1 MNPLA
6 AIWRYVKSFL
16 YLITGQI
23 DKSRRV
29 LDSNPNVMKAKFD
42 DIIKSKVDQIHTY
55 KQAVATLIAQQEK
68 KMAKVKS
75 LTEEVQKLENLK
87 AGALAMAKQTVAK
100 LQGEG
105 KTKEEV
111 HADADYKKC
120 LTAYN
125 DFAATLTEKQ
135 DHIKDLENDIGEY
148 DGSIANHKINLQQ
161 LQRDIEKLKSEAA
174 DAVADVITAKE
185 ERDLS
190 DMLNGISKDG
200 MAKELQD
207 MRDLRHEMRAEARV
221 SREMAGTDS
230 KAQEAQFLEYARSNT
245 ASDEFDSLLGM
256 AEGTEGAETV
266 AGEPEEVEKTGSDSI
281 LPE

>member
-1 MNPLA
+1 MNPLG

-23 DKSRRV
+23 DKSRRA

-68 KMAKVKS
+68 KMAKVKA
-75 LTEEVQKLENLK
+75 LTQDVRKLETLK
-87 AGALAMAKQTVAK
+87 AGALAMAKQPVAK

-111 HADADYKKC
+111 HADPEYKKC

-125 DFAATLTEKQ
+125 DFAATLIEKQ
-135 DHIKDLENDIGEY
+135 DHIKDLEGDIGEY

-174 DAVADVITAKE
+174 DAVADVITSKE
-185 ERDLS
+185 ERDLA

-200 MAKELQD
+200 MGKELQD

-221 SREMAGTDS
+221 SREMAGTES
-230 KAQEAQFLEYARSNT
+230 KVQEAEFLEYARSNT
-245 ASDEFDSLLGM
+245 GTDVFDSLLGM
-256 AEGTEGAETV
+256 AEGTEGAET
-266 AGEPEEVEKTGSDSI
+266 AASEPEQLEKTSSDSV

>member
-1 MNPLA
+1 MFG
-6 AIWRYVKSFL
+6 AIGRWFKAVWYK
-16 YLITGQI
+16 ITGQI
-23 DKSRRV
+23 DQARRG
-29 LDSNPNVMKAKFD
+29 LDTDPHVMRAKFD
-42 DIIKSKVDQIHTY
+42 DIIKSKVNQIHTY

-68 KMAKVKS
+68 KMAKVKL

-87 AGALAMAKQTVAK
+87 AGALAMAKQAVAK

-105 KTKEEV
+105 KTKEEL
-111 HADADYKKC
+111 HADPDYKKC

-148 DGSIANHKINLQQ
+148 DASIANHKINLQQ

-174 DAVADVITAKE
+174 DAVADVITSKE
-185 ERDLS
+185 ETELA
-190 DMLNGISKDG
+190 DMINGISKDG
-200 MAKELQD
+200 MGKELQN

-230 KAQEAQFLEYARSNT
+230 KQQEAQFLEYARSNT
-245 ASDEFDSLLGM
+245 STDEFDALLGM
-256 AEGTEGAETV
+256 AEGTDGAET
-266 AGEPEEVEKTGSDSI
+266 ASSDPEQVEKTSSDSI

>member
-42 DIIKSKVDQIHTY
+42 DIIKGKVDQIHTY

-87 AGALAMAKQTVAK
+87 AGALAMAKQPVAK

-111 HADADYKKC
+111 HANADYKKC

-230 KAQEAQFLEYARSNT
+230 KQQEAQFLEYARSNT

-256 AEGTEGAETV
+256 AEGTEGAETS
-266 AGEPEEVEKTGSDSI
+266 ASEPEEVEKTGSDGI

>member
-1 MNPLA
+1 MDTDPH
-6 AIWRYVKSFL
+6 
-16 YLITGQI
+16 
-23 DKSRRV
+23 
-29 LDSNPNVMKAKFD
+29 VMRAKFD
-42 DIIKSKVDQIHTY
+42 DIIKSKVNQIHTY

-68 KMAKVKS
+68 KMAKVKL

-87 AGALAMAKQTVAK
+87 AGALAMAKQAVAK

-105 KTKEEV
+105 KTKEEL
-111 HADADYKKC
+111 HADPDYKKC

-135 DHIKDLENDIGEY
+135 DHIKDLENDVGEY
-148 DGSIANHKINLQQ
+148 DASIANHKINLQQ

-174 DAVADVITAKE
+174 DAVADVITSKE
-185 ERDLS
+185 ETELA
-190 DMLNGISKDG
+190 DMINGISKDG
-200 MAKELQD
+200 MGKELQN

-230 KAQEAQFLEYARSNT
+230 KVQEAEFLEYARSNT
-245 ASDEFDSLLGM
+245 ATDEFDLLLGV
-256 AEGTEGAETV
+256 ADGKEGAETA
-266 AGEPEEVEKTGSDSI
+266 AGEPEQLEKTSSDSI

>member
-1 MNPLA
+1 MNPLG

-23 DKSRRV
+23 DKSRRA

-75 LTEEVQKLENLK
+75 LTEEVRKLENLK
-87 AGALAMAKQTVAK
+87 AGALAMAKQAVAK

-105 KTKEEV
+105 KTKEEL
-111 HADADYKKC
+111 HADPDYKKC

-174 DAVADVITAKE
+174 DAVADVITSKE
-185 ERDLS
+185 ETELA
-190 DMLNGISKDG
+190 DMINGISKDG
-200 MAKELQD
+200 MAKELQN

-230 KAQEAQFLEYARSNT
+230 KVQEAEFLEYARSNT
-245 ASDEFDSLLGM
+245 ATDEFDSLLGV
-256 AEGTEGAETV
+256 AEGTEGAET
-266 AGEPEEVEKTGSDSI
+266 AASEPEQLEKTSSDSI

>member
-1 MNPLA
+1 MFG
-6 AIWRYVKSFL
+6 AIGRWFKAVWYKL
-16 YLITGQI
+16 TGAMDQA
-23 DKSRRV
+23 RRG
-29 LDSNPNVMKAKFD
+29 LDTDPHVMRAKFD
-42 DIIKSKVDQIHTY
+42 EIIKDKVNQIHTY

-68 KMAKVKS
+68 KMAKVKA
-75 LTEEVQKLENLK
+75 LTQDVRKLENLK

-111 HADADYKKC
+111 HADPEYKKC

-125 DFAATLTEKQ
+125 DFAATLIEKQ
-135 DHIKDLENDIGEY
+135 DHIKDLEGDIGEY

-174 DAVADVITAKE
+174 DAVADVITSKE
-185 ERDLS
+185 ERDLA

-200 MAKELQD
+200 MGKELQD

-221 SREMAGTDS
+221 SREMAGTDT
-230 KAQEAQFLEYARSNT
+230 KVQEAEFLEYARSNT
-245 ASDEFDSLLGM
+245 GTDVFDSLLGM
-256 AEGTEGAETV
+256 AEGTEGAET
-266 AGEPEEVEKTGSDSI
+266 AASEPEQLEKTSSDSI

>member
-1 MNPLA
+1 MFG
-6 AIWRYVKSFL
+6 AIGRWFKAVWYKL
-16 YLITGQI
+16 TGAMDQA
-23 DKSRRV
+23 RRG
-29 LDSNPNVMKAKFD
+29 LDTDPHVMRAKFD
-42 DIIKSKVDQIHTY
+42 EIIKDKVNQIHTY

-75 LTEEVQKLENLK
+75 LTNEVQKLENLK
-87 AGALAMAKQTVAK
+87 AGALAMAKQAVAK

-105 KTKEEV
+105 KTNEVV
-111 HADADYKKC
+111 HADPNYKKC

-135 DHIKDLENDIGEY
+135 DHIKDLEGDIGEY

-174 DAVADVITAKE
+174 DAVADVITSKE
-185 ERDLS
+185 ETELA
-190 DMLNGISKDG
+190 DMINGISKDG
-200 MAKELQD
+200 MAKELQNL
-207 MRDLRHEMRAEARV
+207 RDLRHEMRAEARI

-230 KAQEAQFLEYARSNT
+230 KVQEAEFLEYARSNT
-245 ASDEFDSLLGM
+245 GTDVFDSLLGM
-256 AEGTEGAETV
+256 AEGTEGAET
-266 AGEPEEVEKTGSDSI
+266 AASEPEQLEKTSSDSI

>member
-23 DKSRRV
+23 DKSRKA
-29 LDSNPNVMKAKFD
+29 LDSNPNVMRAKFD
-42 DIIKSKVDQIHTY
+42 DIIKGKVEQIHTY

-87 AGALAMAKQTVAK
+87 AGALAMAKQAVAK

-125 DFAATLTEKQ
+125 DFAATLEEKK
-135 DHIKDLENDIGEY
+135 DHIKDLEGDIAEY

-161 LQRDIEKLKSEAA
+161 LQRDIQKLKSEAA

-221 SREMAGTDS
+221 SREMAGTGS
-230 KAQEAQFLEYARSNT
+230 KAQEAQFLDYARSNT
-245 ASDEFDSLLGM
+245 ATDEFDALLGV
-256 AEGTEGAETV
+256 AEGTEGAET
-266 AGEPEEVEKTGSDSI
+266 AASEPEQVEKTSSDSI

>member
-23 DKSRRV
+23 DKSRKA
-29 LDSNPNVMKAKFD
+29 LDSNPNVMRAKFD
-42 DIIKSKVDQIHTY
+42 DIIKGKVEQIHTY

-87 AGALAMAKQTVAK
+87 AGALAMAKQAVAK

-105 KTKEEV
+105 KTKEDV

-125 DFAATLTEKQ
+125 DFAATLEEKK
-135 DHIKDLENDIGEY
+135 DHIKDLEGDIAEY

-161 LQRDIEKLKSEAA
+161 LQRDIQKLKSEAA

-230 KAQEAQFLEYARSNT
+230 KAQEAQFLDYARSNT
-245 ASDEFDSLLGM
+245 ATDEFDALLGV
-256 AEGTEGAETV
+256 AEGTEGAET
-266 AGEPEEVEKTGSDSI
+266 AASEPEQVEKTSSDSI

>member
-1 MNPLA
+1 MNPLG

-23 DKSRRV
+23 DKSRRA
-29 LDSNPNVMKAKFD
+29 LDSNPNVMKAKFN

-68 KMAKVKS
+68 KMAKVKA
-75 LTEEVQKLENLK
+75 LTQDVRKLENLK

-111 HADADYKKC
+111 HADPEYKKC

-125 DFAATLTEKQ
+125 DFAATLIEKQ
-135 DHIKDLENDIGEY
+135 DHIKDLEGDIGEY

-174 DAVADVITAKE
+174 DAVADVITSKE
-185 ERDLS
+185 ERDLA

-200 MAKELQD
+200 MGKELQN

-221 SREMAGTDS
+221 SREMAGTET
-230 KAQEAQFLEYARSNT
+230 KVQEAEFLEYARSNT
-245 ASDEFDSLLGM
+245 ATDEFDALLGM
-256 AEGTEGAETV
+256 AEGTEGAET
-266 AGEPEEVEKTGSDSI
+266 AASEPEQLEKTSSDSV

>member
-1 MNPLA
+1 MFG
-6 AIWRYVKSFL
+6 AIGRWFKAVWYK
-16 YLITGQI
+16 ITGQI
-23 DKSRRV
+23 DQARRG
-29 LDSNPNVMKAKFD
+29 LDTDPHVMRAKFD
-42 DIIKSKVDQIHTY
+42 DIIKGKVNQIHTY

-87 AGALAMAKQTVAK
+87 AGALAMAKQAVAK

-105 KTKEEV
+105 KTKEEL
-111 HADADYKKC
+111 HADPDYKKC

-148 DGSIANHKINLQQ
+148 DASIANHKINLQQ

-174 DAVADVITAKE
+174 DAVADVITSKE
-185 ERDLS
+185 ETELA
-190 DMLNGISKDG
+190 DMINGISKDG
-200 MAKELQD
+200 MGKELQN

-230 KAQEAQFLEYARSNT
+230 KVQEAEFLEYARSNT
-245 ASDEFDSLLGM
+245 ATDEFDSLLGV
-256 AEGTEGAETV
+256 AEGKEGAET
-266 AGEPEEVEKTGSDSI
+266 AGGEPKQLEKTSSDSI

>member
-1 MNPLA
+1 MFG
-6 AIWRYVKSFL
+6 AIGRWFKAVWYK
-16 YLITGQI
+16 ITGQI
-23 DKSRRV
+23 DQARRG
-29 LDSNPNVMKAKFD
+29 LDTDPHVMRAKFD
-42 DIIKSKVDQIHTY
+42 DIIKGKVTQIHTY

-68 KMAKVKS
+68 KMAKVKT

-87 AGALAMAKQTVAK
+87 AGALAMAKQAVAK

-105 KTKEEV
+105 KTKEEL
-111 HADADYKKC
+111 HADPDYKKC

-174 DAVADVITAKE
+174 DAVADVITSKE
-185 ERDLS
+185 ETELA
-190 DMLNGISKDG
+190 DMINGISKDG
-200 MAKELQD
+200 MAKELQN

-230 KAQEAQFLEYARSNT
+230 KAQEAQFLEYARSHT
-245 ASDEFDSLLGM
+245 ATDEFDSLLGV
-256 AEGTEGAETV
+256 AEGTEGAET
-266 AGEPEEVEKTGSDSI
+266 AASEPEQLEKTSSDSI

>member
-68 KMAKVKS
+68 KMANVKS

-111 HADADYKKC
+111 HADPNYKKC

-148 DGSIANHKINLQQ
+148 DASIANHKINLQQ

-174 DAVADVITAKE
+174 DAVADVITSKE
-185 ERDLS
+185 ETELA
-190 DMLNGISKDG
+190 DMINGISKDG
-200 MAKELQD
+200 MSKELQN

-221 SREMAGTDS
+221 SREMAGTGT
-230 KAQEAQFLEYARSNT
+230 KVQEAEFLEYARSNT
-245 ASDEFDSLLGM
+245 GTDVFDSLLGM
-256 AEGTEGAETV
+256 AEGTEGAET
-266 AGEPEEVEKTGSDSI
+266 AASEPEQLEKTSSDSI

>member
-1 MNPLA
+1 MFG
-6 AIWRYVKSFL
+6 AIGRWFKAVWYK
-16 YLITGQI
+16 ITGQI
-23 DKSRRV
+23 DQARRG
-29 LDSNPNVMKAKFD
+29 LDTDPHVMRAKFD
-42 DIIKSKVDQIHTY
+42 DIIKGKVNQIHTY

-68 KMAKVKS
+68 KMAKVKT

-87 AGALAMAKQTVAK
+87 AGALAMAKQAVAK

-105 KTKEEV
+105 KTKEEL
-111 HADADYKKC
+111 HADPDYKKC

-174 DAVADVITAKE
+174 DAVADVITSKE
-185 ERDLS
+185 ETELA
-190 DMLNGISKDG
+190 DMINGISKDG
-200 MAKELQD
+200 MAKELQN

-245 ASDEFDSLLGM
+245 ATDEFDSLLGV
-256 AEGTEGAETV
+256 AEGTEGAET
-266 AGEPEEVEKTGSDSI
+266 AASEPEQLEKTSSDSV

>member
-1 MNPLA
+1 MFG
-6 AIWRYVKSFL
+6 AIGRWFKAVWYKL
-16 YLITGQI
+16 TGAMDQA
-23 DKSRRV
+23 RRG
-29 LDSNPNVMKAKFD
+29 LDTDPHVMRAKFD
-42 DIIKSKVDQIHTY
+42 EIIKGKVNQIHTY

-75 LTEEVQKLENLK
+75 LTNEVQKLENLK
-87 AGALAMAKQTVAK
+87 AGALAMAKQAVAK

-105 KTKEEV
+105 KTNEVV
-111 HADADYKKC
+111 HADPNYKKC

-135 DHIKDLENDIGEY
+135 DHIKDLEGDIGEY

-174 DAVADVITAKE
+174 DAVADVITSKE
-185 ERDLS
+185 ETELA
-190 DMLNGISKDG
+190 DMINGISKDG
-200 MAKELQD
+200 MAKELQNL
-207 MRDLRHEMRAEARV
+207 RDLRHEMRAEARV

-230 KAQEAQFLEYARSNT
+230 KVQEAEFLEYARSNT
-245 ASDEFDSLLGM
+245 ATDEFDALLGM
-256 AEGTEGAETV
+256 AEGTEGAET
-266 AGEPEEVEKTGSDSI
+266 AASEPERLEKTSSDSI

>member
-1 MNPLA
+1 
-6 AIWRYVKSFL
+6 
-16 YLITGQI
+16 
-23 DKSRRV
+23 
-29 LDSNPNVMKAKFD
+29 
-42 DIIKSKVDQIHTY
+42 
-55 KQAVATLIAQQEK
+55 
-68 KMAKVKS
+68 
-75 LTEEVQKLENLK
+75 
-87 AGALAMAKQTVAK
+87 MAKQTVAK

-111 HADADYKKC
+111 HAAADYKKC

-125 DFAATLTEKQ
+125 DFSATLTEKQ

-174 DAVADVITAKE
+174 DAVADVITSKE
-185 ERDLS
+185 ETELA
-190 DMLNGISKDG
+190 DMINGISKDG
-200 MAKELQD
+200 MAKELQN

-230 KAQEAQFLEYARSNT
+230 KQQEAQFLEYARSNT
-245 ASDEFDSLLGM
+245 ASDEFDSLLNR
-256 AEGTEGAETV
+256 AEGPEGAETS
-266 AGEPEEVEKTGSDSI
+266 ASEPEEVEKTGSDSI

>member
-1 MNPLA
+1 MDTDPH
-6 AIWRYVKSFL
+6 
-16 YLITGQI
+16 
-23 DKSRRV
+23 
-29 LDSNPNVMKAKFD
+29 VMRAKFD
-42 DIIKSKVDQIHTY
+42 DIIKGKVNQIHTY

-87 AGALAMAKQTVAK
+87 AGALAMAKQAVAK

-105 KTKEEV
+105 KTKEEL
-111 HADADYKKC
+111 HADPDYKKC

-174 DAVADVITAKE
+174 DAVADVITSKE
-185 ERDLS
+185 ETELA
-190 DMLNGISKDG
+190 DMINGISKDG
-200 MAKELQD
+200 MAKELQN

-230 KAQEAQFLEYARSNT
+230 KQQEAQFLEYARSNT
-245 ASDEFDSLLGM
+245 ASDEFDSLLDM
-256 AEGTEGAETV
+256 AEGTEGAETS
-266 AGEPEEVEKTGSDSI
+266 ASEPEEVEKTGSDGI

>member
-1 MNPLA
+1 MNPLG

-23 DKSRRV
+23 DKSRRA

-68 KMAKVKS
+68 KMAKVKA
-75 LTEEVQKLENLK
+75 LTQDVRKLENLK

-111 HADADYKKC
+111 NADPEYKKC

-125 DFAATLTEKQ
+125 DFAATLIEKQ
-135 DHIKDLENDIGEY
+135 DHIKDLEGDIGEY

-174 DAVADVITAKE
+174 DAVADVITSKE
-185 ERDLS
+185 ERDLA

-200 MAKELQD
+200 MGKELQN

-221 SREMAGTDS
+221 SREMAGTES
-230 KAQEAQFLEYARSNT
+230 KVQEAEFLEYARSNT
-245 ASDEFDSLLGM
+245 GTDVFDSLLGM
-256 AEGTEGAETV
+256 AEGTEGAET
-266 AGEPEEVEKTGSDSI
+266 AASEPEQLEKTSSDSV

>member
-1 MNPLA
+1 MFG
-6 AIWRYVKSFL
+6 AIGRWFKAVWYKL
-16 YLITGQI
+16 TGQI
-23 DKSRRV
+23 DQARRG
-29 LDSNPNVMKAKFD
+29 LDTDPHVMRAKFD
-42 DIIKSKVDQIHTY
+42 EIIKGKVNQIHTY
-55 KQAVATLIAQQEK
+55 KQAVAKLIAQQEK

-75 LTEEVQKLENLK
+75 LTEEVNKLEDLK
-87 AGALAMAKQTVAK
+87 AGALAMARKAVAK

-105 KTKEEV
+105 KTKEQLHDDPE
-111 HADADYKKC
+111 YKKC

-135 DHIKDLENDIGEY
+135 DHIKDLEGDIGEY
-148 DGSIANHKINLQQ
+148 DGSIASHKINLQQ

-174 DAVADVITAKE
+174 DAVADVITSKE
-185 ERDLS
+185 ETELA
-190 DMLNGISKDG
+190 DMINGISKDG

-230 KAQEAQFLEYARSNT
+230 KVQEAEFLEYARSNT
-245 ASDEFDSLLGM
+245 ATDEFDALLGV
-256 AEGTEGAETV
+256 AEGSEAAET
-266 AGEPEEVEKTGSDSI
+266 APSEPKETEKTGSDSI

>member
-1 MNPLA
+1 MFG
-6 AIWRYVKSFL
+6 AIGRWFKAVWYKL
-16 YLITGQI
+16 TGAMDQA
-23 DKSRRV
+23 RRG
-29 LDSNPNVMKAKFD
+29 LDTDPHVMRAKFD
-42 DIIKSKVDQIHTY
+42 EIIKGKVNQIHTY

-75 LTEEVQKLENLK
+75 LTNEVQKLENLK
-87 AGALAMAKQTVAK
+87 AGALAMAKQAVAK

-105 KTKEEV
+105 KTNEVV
-111 HADADYKKC
+111 HADPNYKKC

-135 DHIKDLENDIGEY
+135 DHIKDLEGDIGEY

-174 DAVADVITAKE
+174 DAVADVITSKE
-185 ERDLS
+185 ETELA
-190 DMLNGISKDG
+190 DMINGISKDG
-200 MAKELQD
+200 MGKELQNL
-207 MRDLRHEMRAEARV
+207 RDLRHEMRAEARI

-230 KAQEAQFLEYARSNT
+230 KVQEAEFLEYARSNT
-245 ASDEFDSLLGM
+245 ATDEFDALLGM
-256 AEGTEGAETV
+256 AEGTEGAET
-266 AGEPEEVEKTGSDSI
+266 AASEPEQLEKTSSDSI

>member
-1 MNPLA
+1 MNPLG

-23 DKSRRV
+23 DKSRRA
-29 LDSNPNVMKAKFD
+29 LDSNPNVMKAKFN

-68 KMAKVKS
+68 KMAKVKA
-75 LTEEVQKLENLK
+75 LTQDVRKLENLK

-111 HADADYKKC
+111 HADPEYKKC

-125 DFAATLTEKQ
+125 DFAATLIEKQ
-135 DHIKDLENDIGEY
+135 DHIKDLEGDIGEY

-174 DAVADVITAKE
+174 DAVADVITSKE
-185 ERDLS
+185 ERDLA

-200 MAKELQD
+200 MGKELQD

-221 SREMAGTDS
+221 SREMAGTDT
-230 KAQEAQFLEYARSNT
+230 KVQEAEFLEYARSNT
-245 ASDEFDSLLGM
+245 GTDVFDSLLGM
-256 AEGTEGAETV
+256 AEGTEGAET
-266 AGEPEEVEKTGSDSI
+266 AASEPEQLEKTSSDSI

>member
-1 MNPLA
+1 MFG
-6 AIWRYVKSFL
+6 AIGRWFKAVWYK
-16 YLITGQI
+16 ITGQI
-23 DKSRRV
+23 DQARRG
-29 LDSNPNVMKAKFD
+29 LDTDPHVMRAKFD
-42 DIIKSKVDQIHTY
+42 DIIKGKVNQIHTY

-68 KMAKVKS
+68 KMAKVKT

-87 AGALAMAKQTVAK
+87 AGALAMAKQAVAK

-105 KTKEEV
+105 KTKEEL
-111 HADADYKKC
+111 HDDPDYKKC

-174 DAVADVITAKE
+174 DAVADVITSKE
-185 ERDLS
+185 ETELA
-190 DMLNGISKDG
+190 DMINGISKDG
-200 MAKELQD
+200 MAKELQN

-230 KAQEAQFLEYARSNT
+230 KAQEAQFLEYARSHT
-245 ASDEFDSLLGM
+245 ATDEFDSLLGV
-256 AEGTEGAETV
+256 AEGTEGAET
-266 AGEPEEVEKTGSDSI
+266 AASEPEQLEKTSSDSI

>member
-1 MNPLA
+1 MFG
-6 AIWRYVKSFL
+6 AIGRWFKAVWYK
-16 YLITGQI
+16 ITGQI
-23 DKSRRV
+23 DQARRG
-29 LDSNPNVMKAKFD
+29 LDTDPHVMRAKFD
-42 DIIKSKVDQIHTY
+42 DIIKGKVNQIHTY

-75 LTEEVQKLENLK
+75 LTEAVQKLENLK
-87 AGALAMAKQTVAK
+87 AGALAMAKQAVAK

-105 KTKEEV
+105 KTKEEL
-111 HADADYKKC
+111 HADPDYKKC

-230 KAQEAQFLEYARSNT
+230 KQQEAQFLEYARSNT

-256 AEGTEGAETV
+256 AEGTEGAETS
-266 AGEPEEVEKTGSDSI
+266 ASEPEEVEKTGSDGI

>member
-1 MNPLA
+1 MNPLG

-23 DKSRRV
+23 DQARRG
-29 LDSNPNVMKAKFD
+29 LDTDPHVMRAKFD
-42 DIIKSKVDQIHTY
+42 DIIKGKVNQIHTY

-68 KMAKVKS
+68 KMAKVKA
-75 LTEEVQKLENLK
+75 LTQDVRKLENLK
-87 AGALAMAKQTVAK
+87 AGALAMAKQAVAK

-105 KTKEEV
+105 KTKEEL
-111 HADADYKKC
+111 HADPDYKKC

-174 DAVADVITAKE
+174 DAVADVITSKE
-185 ERDLS
+185 ETELA
-190 DMLNGISKDG
+190 DMINGISKDG
-200 MAKELQD
+200 MAKELQN

-245 ASDEFDSLLGM
+245 ASDEFDTLLGM
-256 AEGTEGAETV
+256 AEGTEGAETS
-266 AGEPEEVEKTGSDSI
+266 ASEPEEVEKTGSDSI